1 MEQLI
6 KVLGS
11 RFDILDVKKQRS
23 NLLFITL
30 NPSQAV
36 DVLTTLRNSESYR
49 HLVMISAV
57 DYMEEGEFQLTYLLH
72 NYQRHI
78 DIGVR
83 VRIDREEAYMESI
96 HHLWAAAQVY
106 QRELNEMYGINF
118 PGSPNI
124 DEPMLLE
131 GWDQIPPM
139 RRDFDTKKYSEET
152 FFPRPG
158 RQSFDPKNVME
169 DKAYPFE
176 KEIKY
181 EIKNIV
187 RGNRDK

>member
-6 KVLGS
+6 KVLSS
-11 RFDILDVKKQRS
+11 RFDLLEVKKQRS
-23 NLLFITL
+23 NLLFLTL
-30 NPSQAV
+30 KPSQVV
-36 DVLTTLRNSESYR
+36 DVLTSLRNSESFR

-57 DYMEEGEFQLTYLLH
+57 DYIEEGVFQLTYLLH
-72 NYQRHI
+72 NYQRHV
-78 DIGVR
+78 DIGIR
-83 VRIDREEAYMESI
+83 VNVDREEAYMESI

-139 RRDFDTKKYSEET
+139 RREFDTKKYSEET

-158 RQSFDPKNVME
+158 RQSFDPKKVME

>member
-6 KVLGS
+6 KVLSS
-11 RFDILDVKKQRS
+11 RFELLDVKKQRS

-30 NPSQAV
+30 KPAQAV
-36 DVLTTLRNSESYR
+36 DVITSLRNSENFR

-57 DYMEEGEFQLTYLLH
+57 DYIEEGILQLTYLLH

-78 DIGVR
+78 DIGIR
-83 VRIDREEAYMESI
+83 VNIDREEAYMESI

-106 QRELNEMYGINF
+106 QRELNEMYGIDF

-158 RQSFDPKNVME
+158 RQSFDPQKVME